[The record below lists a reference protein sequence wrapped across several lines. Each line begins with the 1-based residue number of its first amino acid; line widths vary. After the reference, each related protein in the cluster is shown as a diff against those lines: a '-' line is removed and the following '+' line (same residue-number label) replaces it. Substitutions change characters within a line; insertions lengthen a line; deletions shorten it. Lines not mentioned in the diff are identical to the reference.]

1 MMLADTVSR
10 VAEHTADEANQSI
23 RRRAEEN
30 IELYSAA
37 GDDFIDQ
44 RLAELDREWDIERL
58 LEANAASVVLAGLLL
73 SATVSRR
80 WLLLPTAVG
89 AFLLQHA
96 LQGWCPPLIWFR
108 RMGFRTAR
116 EIEIERYG
124 LKLRRGDF
132 AGLGDSSNGSA
143 KVAQL
148 IDAIE
153 R

>member
-1 MMLADTVSR
+1 MLPDTVSR
-10 VAEHTADEANQSI
+10 VAEHTADDVNERI
-23 RRRAEEN
+23 RRRTEEN

-37 GDDFIDQ
+37 GGNFIDR

-58 LEANAASVVLAGLLL
+58 LEANAAAVVLAGLFL
-73 SATVSRR
+73 SATVSRK
-80 WLLLPTAVG
+80 WLLLPSAVG

-108 RMGFRTAR
+108 RMGVRTAN

-124 LKLRRGDF
+124 LKVRRGDF
-132 AGLGDSSNGSA
+132 TGLSESSNGSA
-143 KVAQL
+143 KVGKV
-148 IDAIE
+148 IDAIDE